1 MEEEEKKSKLQ
12 LLRSE
17 LSGRLRHLPDYKI
30 IELCQD
36 YGISYDLPDSNTLRI
51 LMLLC
56 SAEEMILSMKSE
68 DE

>member
-30 IELCQD
+30 IELCED
-36 YGISYDLPDSNTLRI
+36 YGIPYDLPDSNTLRI

-56 SAEEMILSMKSE
+56 AAEDLILSMRRE
-68 DE
+68 E